1 MFGLWGLAPAGAVRA
16 VEAKWGASE
25 MAAKCLQCL
34 CFAAQKEEEQKI
46 KDYRRSNLTR
56 RLSQFNFNDEEGMAA
71 AAMFVRSGAKLKFQ
85 NEFREGFASNL
96 LENGD
101 LTTRNDDPCQSRPSH
116 RSHQYLWHVTHLA
129 SEEHPREQ
137 EDAET
142 GADDNVSP
150 TLCPAASPCTV
161 ERRPQRGRRK
171 PISQCQCL
179 LRSALQPNQSLV
191 LLEGQAVLEGRL
203 LRRDEPRPRANL
215 DQRVELPQ

>member
-1 MFGLWGLAPAGAVRA
+1 MGAR
-16 VEAKWGASE
+16 
-25 MAAKCLQCL
+25 CLQCV

-85 NEFREGFASNL
+85 NEFKEGFASNV

-101 LTTRNDDPCQSRPSH
+101 LTTRNDDPCQRRPSH
-116 RSHQYLWHVTHLA
+116 RSHQYLWHVAHPA
-129 SEEHPREQ
+129 SEEHPCEQ

-150 TLCPAASPCTV
+150 FARQRI
-161 ERRPQRGRRK
+161 ERRWPLHRDRRK
-171 PISQCQCL
+171 RLTPRNTFRLAVCCSQ
-179 LRSALQPNQSLV
+179 N
-191 LLEGQAVLEGRL
+191 
-203 LRRDEPRPRANL
+203 RAW
-215 DQRVELPQ
+215 RCSKAKRCWKGVFSEETIFGHE